1 MFRQQ
6 AERQQVMRLAAAHG
20 LLQLE
25 HPLRRFPFQPPEA
38 LLEQRLHTI
47 RDVVLRE
54 EFLRLDAVADQVRQ
68 VKHRVTALGIKDA
81 FARLAKLLK

>member
-25 HPLRRFPFQPPEA
+25 HPLGRFPFQPPEA

-54 EFLRLDAVADQVRQ
+54 ELLRLDPVADQVRQ
-68 VKHRVTALGIKDA
+68 VKHRVAALGIKDA
-81 FARLAKLLK
+81 FAGFAKLLK